1 MDSTS
6 LSGLGSISRSSVAYG
21 RRPNDSIS
29 LSYRQSA
36 EEGSSDF
43 SGPLGLTVKVTTVP
57 SSSSFPMNFTGLN
70 ENRNESFEDFFG
82 EVEEDRD
89 SDRGDDD
96 SFMLAM
102 RAAPYTVLTDGTM
115 HSSPGNV
122 SESTQSSKS
131 SSTVEGN
138 TEADDNMSAITWPD
152 LASRR
157 SGGLTTSPSRIGRSR
172 SKKSVTVGSIS
183 RSQASIEL
191 DNISQRL
198 KAEYPLDDYS
208 LQDDGFLHELD
219 ALSKF
224 WTEKKTNSMIRTSK
238 NRLLS

>member
-1 MDSTS
+1 VDSTS
-6 LSGLGSISRSSVAYG
+6 LSGLGSISRSSIAYG

-29 LSYRQSA
+29 LSYRHSA

-96 SFMLAM
+96 KLAM
-102 RAAPYTVLTDGTM
+102 RAAPYAVLTDGTM
-115 HSSPGNV
+115 YSNPGNV
-122 SESTQSSKS
+122 SDSTQSSKS
-131 SSTVEGN
+131 HSTVEGN

-157 SGGLTTSPSRIGRSR
+157 SGGLTASPSRIRR
-172 SKKSVTVGSIS
+172 PRNKKSVAVGSIS
-183 RSQASIEL
+183 RSQANIEL
-191 DNISQRL
+191 DNVSQRL
-198 KAEYPLDDYS
+198 KAEYSMDDYS

-224 WTEKKTNSMIRTSK
+224 WTEKKTNSIIRTSK

>member
-21 RRPNDSIS
+21 GRPNDSIS
-29 LSYRQSA
+29 LSYRHSA

-43 SGPLGLTVKVTTVP
+43 SGPLGITVKVTTVP
-57 SSSSFPMNFTGLN
+57 SSTFPMNFTGLN

-102 RAAPYTVLTDGTM
+102 RAAPYTVLTDGAM
-115 HSSPGNV
+115 YSIPGNV

-131 SSTVEGN
+131 SSTLEGN

-172 SKKSVTVGSIS
+172 SKKSVSVGSIS

-198 KAEYPLDDYS
+198 KAEYPMDDYS

-224 WTEKKTNSMIRTSK
+224 WTEKKTNSMFRTSK

>member
-21 RRPNDSIS
+21 GRPNDSIS
-29 LSYRQSA
+29 LSYRHPA

-43 SGPLGLTVKVTTVP
+43 SGPLGITVKVTTVP
-57 SSSSFPMNFTGLN
+57 SSTFPMNFTGLN

-102 RAAPYTVLTDGTM
+102 RAAPYTVLTDGAM
-115 HSSPGNV
+115 YSIPGNV

-131 SSTVEGN
+131 SSTLEGN

-172 SKKSVTVGSIS
+172 SKKSVSVGSIS

-198 KAEYPLDDYS
+198 KAEYPMDDYS

-224 WTEKKTNSMIRTSK
+224 WTEKKTNSMFRTSK

>member
-1 MDSTS
+1 
-6 LSGLGSISRSSVAYG
+6 
-21 RRPNDSIS
+21 
-29 LSYRQSA
+29 
-36 EEGSSDF
+36 
-43 SGPLGLTVKVTTVP
+43 
-57 SSSSFPMNFTGLN
+57 MNFTGLN
-70 ENRNESFEDFFG
+70 EDRNESFEDFFG
-82 EVEEDRD
+82 EMEEDGD

-115 HSSPGNV
+115 YSSPGNV
-122 SESTQSSKS
+122 SDSTQSSKFH
-131 SSTVEGN
+131 STVEGN

-157 SGGLTTSPSRIGRSR
+157 SCGLTASPSRIGRSR
-172 SKKSVTVGSIS
+172 SKKSIAVGSIS
-183 RSQASIEL
+183 RSQPSIEL
-191 DNISQRL
+191 DNVSQRV
-198 KAEYPLDDYS
+198 KADNLMDDYS

>member
-21 RRPNDSIS
+21 GRPNDSIS
-29 LSYRQSA
+29 LSYRHPA

-43 SGPLGLTVKVTTVP
+43 SGPLGITVKVTTVP
-57 SSSSFPMNFTGLN
+57 SSTFPMNFTGLN

-102 RAAPYTVLTDGTM
+102 RTAPYTVLTDGTM
-115 HSSPGNV
+115 YRSPCNV

-131 SSTVEGN
+131 HSTVEGN
-138 TEADDNMSAITWPD
+138 NEADDNMSAITWPD

-172 SKKSVTVGSIS
+172 SKKSVAVGSIS
-183 RSQASIEL
+183 RSQASNEL
-191 DNISQRL
+191 DNASQRL
-198 KAEYPLDDYS
+198 KAEYSMDDYS